1 MFHVTWTTF
10 KFNKNQLGT
19 VSAFDMISMLSNNQ
33 RAYQVISEKLL
44 SKELH
49 CMITDHK

>member
-19 VSAFDMISMLSNNQ
+19 VLALAVISMPSSNHVNTE
-33 RAYQVISEKLL
+33 AVFIENENCFADK
-44 SKELH
+44 
-49 CMITDHK
+49 